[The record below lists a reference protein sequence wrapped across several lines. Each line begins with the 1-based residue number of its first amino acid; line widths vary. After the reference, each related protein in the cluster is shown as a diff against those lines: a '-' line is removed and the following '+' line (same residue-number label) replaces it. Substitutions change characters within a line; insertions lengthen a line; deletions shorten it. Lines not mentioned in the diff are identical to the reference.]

1 MTEFE
6 LIEGKPRIFAISQN
20 SDLLTQIQEYV
31 DNYDYDFVG
40 SSSKQEDIFRKIEE
54 LSVNLIFLDS
64 ETENIDLIE
73 LTTDLE
79 VYNIPIIIIIGDL
92 FNETID
98 TLLMSNPFGYL
109 IKPLDEEELQRA
121 MAVALR
127 KHEQNIQNIMEAQSK
142 LQEKSNELLIE
153 KSDSSFLLIL
163 CVALIIIAVLSRNA
177 TWLQW
182 VLLIPTGAMLINS
195 FVSLKKQKK
204 PEPIDENNL
213 PFVSIFIPA
222 HNEEFTIEDTVR
234 SVCQLDYHSL
244 PEEEGQEGK
253 PQYELIVV
261 NDGSTD
267 RTGEILS
274 QLKEEYPQVKIVTRH
289 PPRSGKGKGFVLNDA
304 LTLSQGE
311 IVGVFDAD
319 TQIKPDYLKTVIPY
333 LVGDIDGVQTRVKMF
348 NKNENFLARMQHVEF
363 TTFGNTLIAKDNL
376 DHTGFLGGNGQFV
389 KKQAII
395 ESGRWD
401 GFAVTEDLNLAIKI
415 ILNGGKISYC
425 GDCAVYQEAVTDWR
439 SFFKQRTRWA
449 IGNFETLFVYFP
461 LIIRSKISLLKKF
474 NVLEHISFY
483 SFNLLIFFGFI
494 ITILNAI
501 SWFFF
506 HNVTLIRMEA
516 PLIVGILSAV
526 AFFPGLVFALMRDK
540 LGILEMIKDMVKY
553 YLYCFHLIPL
563 FFLTMYTMMSRKE
576 RKWSK
581 TVHKGGK
588 ET

>member
-1 MTEFE
+1 MTEYE

-20 SDLLTQIQEYV
+20 SEMLSTVEEYV
-31 DNYDYDFVG
+31 DNYDYDYVG
-40 SSSKQEDIFRKIEE
+40 SASDKSDIFKKVEE

-64 ETENIDLIE
+64 EIEGIDLIE
-73 LTTDLE
+73 LTDDLE
-79 VYNIPIIIIIGDL
+79 LYNIPVIIIIGDL

-98 TLLMSNPFGYL
+98 KLLMSNPFGYL
-109 IKPLDEEELQRA
+109 IKPLDEDELQRA

-127 KHEQNIQNIMEAQSK
+127 KHEQNLKSVKEAQSK
-142 LQEKSNELLIE
+142 LQEKSTELLIE
-153 KSDSSFLLIL
+153 KSDSSLLLIL
-163 CVALIIIAVLSRNA
+163 CISLIIIAVLSRNA

-195 FVSLKKQKK
+195 IVSLKKQKK
-204 PEPIDENNL
+204 PEPLKEY

-222 HNEEFTIEDTVR
+222 HNEEFTIEDTIR
-234 SVCQLDYHSL
+234 SVCQIDYHN
-244 PEEEGQEGK
+244 EEGE

-267 RTGEILS
+267 STGEILS
-274 QLKEEYPQVKIVTRH
+274 GLKSEFPQLKIVTRH
-289 PPRSGKGKGFVLNDA
+289 PPKSGKGKGFVLNDA
-304 LTLSQGE
+304 LTLSRGE
-311 IVGVFDAD
+311 IIGVFDAD
-319 TQIKPDYLKTVIPY
+319 TQIKPDYLKKVIPY
-333 LVGDIDGVQTRVKMF
+333 IHDDIEGVQTRVKMF

-363 TTFGNTLIAKDNL
+363 TTFANTLIAKDNL

-389 KKQAII
+389 RKQAII
-395 ESGRWD
+395 DSGRWD

-425 GDCAVYQEAVTDWR
+425 GDCAVYQEAVTDWKA
-439 SFFKQRTRWA
+439 FFRQRTRLA

-461 LIIRSKISLLKKF
+461 QILRSKISITKKF
-474 NVLEHISFY
+474 NVIEHISFY

-516 PLIVGILSAV
+516 PFIVGILSAV
-526 AFFPGLVFALMRDK
+526 AFFPGIIFSLARDK
-540 LGILEMIKDMVKY
+540 LGFFEAIKDIVKFY
-553 YLYCFHLIPL
+553 IYCFHLIPL
-563 FFLTMYTMMSRKE
+563 FFLTMYSMMSRKE

-588 ET
+588 NNEK

>member
-1 MTEFE
+1 MTEYE

-20 SDLLTQIQEYV
+20 SEMLSTVEEYI
-31 DNYDYDFVG
+31 DNYDYDYVG
-40 SSSKQEDIFRKIEE
+40 SASDKSDIFKKVEE

-64 ETENIDLIE
+64 EIEGIDLIE
-73 LTTDLE
+73 LTDDLE
-79 VYNIPIIIIIGDL
+79 LYNIPVIIIIGDL

-98 TLLMSNPFGYL
+98 KLLMSNPFGYL
-109 IKPLDEEELQRA
+109 IKPLDEDELQRA

-127 KHEQNIQNIMEAQSK
+127 KHEQNLKSVNEAQSK
-142 LQEKSNELLIE
+142 LQEKSTELLIE
-153 KSDSSFLLIL
+153 KSDSSLLLIL
-163 CVALIIIAVLSRNA
+163 CISLIIIAVLSRNA

-195 FVSLKKQKK
+195 IVSLKKQKK
-204 PEPIDENNL
+204 PEPLKEY

-222 HNEEFTIEDTVR
+222 HNEEFTIEDTIR
-234 SVCQLDYHSL
+234 SVCQIDYHN
-244 PEEEGQEGK
+244 EEGE

-267 RTGEILS
+267 STGEILS
-274 QLKEEYPQVKIVTRH
+274 RLKSEFPQLKIVTRH

-304 LTLSQGE
+304 LTLSRGE
-311 IVGVFDAD
+311 IIGVFDAD
-319 TQIKPDYLKTVIPY
+319 TQIKPDYLKKVIPY
-333 LVGDIDGVQTRVKMF
+333 IHDDIEGVQTRVKMF

-363 TTFGNTLIAKDNL
+363 TTFANTLIAKDNL

-389 KKQAII
+389 RKQAII
-395 ESGRWD
+395 DSGRWD

-425 GDCAVYQEAVTDWR
+425 GDCAVYQEAVTDWKA
-439 SFFKQRTRWA
+439 FFRQRTRWA

-461 LIIRSKISLLKKF
+461 QILRSKISITKKF
-474 NVLEHISFY
+474 NVIEHISFY

-516 PLIVGILSAV
+516 PFIVGILSAV
-526 AFFPGLVFALMRDK
+526 AFFPGIIFSLARDK
-540 LGILEMIKDMVKY
+540 LGFFEAIKDIVKY
-553 YLYCFHLIPL
+553 YIYCFHLIPL
-563 FFLTMYTMMSRKE
+563 FFLTMYSMMSRKE

-588 ET
+588 K

>member
-6 LIEGKPRIFAISQN
+6 LIEGKPKIFAISQDK
-20 SDLLTQIQEYV
+20 DLLSQIQKYV

-40 SSSKQEDIFRKIEE
+40 SASEKADIFREVEE

-64 ETENIDLIE
+64 EIENIDLIE
-73 LTTDLE
+73 LTDDLE
-79 VYNIPIIIIIGDL
+79 IFNIPIIIIIGDL

-109 IKPLDEEELQRA
+109 IKPIDEEELQRA

-127 KHEQNIQNIMEAQSK
+127 KHEQNVQNILEAQSK

-163 CVALIIIAVLSRNA
+163 CLSLIIIAVLSRNA

-182 VLLIPTGAMLINS
+182 VLLIPTLAMLINS
-195 FVSLKKQKK
+195 IVSLKKQKK
-204 PEPIDENNL
+204 PEPLDEKDF

-222 HNEEFTIEDTVR
+222 HNEENTIEDTVR
-234 SVCQLDYHSL
+234 SVCQVDYHKE
-244 PEEEGQEGK
+244 PEEEDGK
-253 PQYELIVV
+253 REPQYELIVV

-274 QLKEEYPQVKIVTRH
+274 KLKEEYPQVKIVTRH

-304 LTLSQGE
+304 LTLSRGE
-311 IVGVFDAD
+311 IIGVFDAD
-319 TQIKPDYLKTVIPY
+319 TQIKTDYLKTVIPY
-333 LVGDIDGVQTRVKMF
+333 LNGDIDGVQTRVKMF

-425 GDCAVYQEAVTDWR
+425 GDCAVYQEAVTDWKA
-439 SFFKQRTRWA
+439 FFRQRTRWA
-449 IGNFETLFVYFP
+449 IGNFETLFVYLP
-461 LIIRSKISLLKKF
+461 LIVRSKISLLKKF

-494 ITILNAI
+494 ITIINAI

-506 HNVTLIRMEA
+506 HNVTLIKMEA

-526 AFFPGLVFALMRDK
+526 AFFPGLIFSLMRDK
-540 LGILEMIKDMVKY
+540 LGVIEMIKDMVKY
-553 YLYCFHLIPL
+553 YIYCFHLIPL
-563 FFLTMYTMMSRKE
+563 FFLTMHTMMSRKE

>member
-1 MTEFE
+1 MTEYE

-20 SDLLTQIQEYV
+20 SEMLSTVEEYV
-31 DNYDYDFVG
+31 DNYDYDYVG
-40 SSSKQEDIFRKIEE
+40 SASDKSDIFKKVEE

-64 ETENIDLIE
+64 EIEGIDLIE
-73 LTTDLE
+73 LTDDLE
-79 VYNIPIIIIIGDL
+79 LYNIPVIIIIGDL

-98 TLLMSNPFGYL
+98 KLLMSNPFGYL
-109 IKPLDEEELQRA
+109 IKPLDEDELQRA

-127 KHEQNIQNIMEAQSK
+127 KHEQNMKSVKEAQSK
-142 LQEKSNELLIE
+142 LQEKSTELLIE
-153 KSDSSFLLIL
+153 KSDSSLLLIL
-163 CVALIIIAVLSRNA
+163 CISLIIIAVLSRNA

-195 FVSLKKQKK
+195 IVSLKKQKK
-204 PEPIDENNL
+204 PEPLKEY

-222 HNEEFTIEDTVR
+222 HNEEFTIEDTIR
-234 SVCQLDYHSL
+234 SVCQIDYHN
-244 PEEEGQEGK
+244 EEGE

-267 RTGEILS
+267 STGEILS
-274 QLKEEYPQVKIVTRH
+274 GLKSEFPQLKIVTRH

-304 LTLSQGE
+304 LTLSRGE
-311 IVGVFDAD
+311 IIGVFDAD
-319 TQIKPDYLKTVIPY
+319 TQIKPDYLKKIIPY
-333 LVGDIDGVQTRVKMF
+333 IHDDIEGVQTRVKMF

-363 TTFGNTLIAKDNL
+363 TTFANTLIAKDNL

-389 KKQAII
+389 RKQAII
-395 ESGRWD
+395 DSGRWD

-425 GDCAVYQEAVTDWR
+425 GDCAVYQEAVTDWKA
-439 SFFKQRTRWA
+439 FFRQRTRWA

-461 LIIRSKISLLKKF
+461 QILRSKISITKKF
-474 NVLEHISFY
+474 NVIEHISFY

-516 PLIVGILSAV
+516 PFIVGILSAV
-526 AFFPGLVFALMRDK
+526 AFFPGIIFSLARDK
-540 LGILEMIKDMVKY
+540 LGFFEAIKDIVKY
-553 YLYCFHLIPL
+553 YIYCFHLIPL
-563 FFLTMYTMMSRKE
+563 FFLTMYSMMSRKE

-588 ET
+588 NNEK